1 MYIPTKTC
9 WLKHWRTNTTANCW
23 DDFHFSR
30 CERWVTLLS
39 HLNGI
44 FTYSVLH
51 LYQDIKFFKTSAALL
66 VCTEG
71 KIGDGDIVRCGYRT
85 RQHVLHQMRNEL
97 WVVLLKFNHV
107 SCVALTQ
114 RCAVKLKRNIQ
125 LIRPWNF
132 LLPSRFYF
140 AGNIIAI
147 ISNLKKIQKMSGN
160 LITMRALKQC
170 QSVLKNKGCWII
182 ITISR
187 GEIAM

>member
-9 WLKHWRTNTTANCW
+9 WLKHWRTNTTAN
-23 DDFHFSR
+23 FLVVKGELLYFR
-30 CERWVTLLS
+30 TLMVSLRIQYFIS
-39 HLNGI
+39 
-44 FTYSVLH
+44 
-51 LYQDIKFFKTSAALL
+51 FKTLSFSKHQRHCSFVLK
-66 VCTEG
+66 G

-85 RQHVLHQMRNEL
+85 RQHVLHQIRNEL

-107 SCVALTQ
+107 SCVALMQ